1 MRAGP
6 IAIAWVLASG
16 CVHVSHEPT
25 TLDAGRASAEAL
37 PAEFTLLSWNT
48 HKQRDRRFAAE
59 LVRFAAG
66 VELVLLQ
73 EAIEHDPA
81 WSLVPDAHAWT
92 LVIAFEF
99 GRSEVATGV
108 ATGSTAAPQSERAL
122 LSPHHEP
129 LTRTPK
135 SALVSWLNVAGEGE
149 PLLLVNLHGINF
161 RRAARL
167 DAQLRTLD
175 ALLEAHAGPAVV
187 AGDFNTWSR
196 ARREVV
202 EDFARRH
209 QLVSPFDGIAELRF
223 DNVYVRGLE
232 IVGAE
237 VLPSRSSD
245 HDALR
250 VELAVPRTG

>member
-1 MRAGP
+1 MRAVP
-6 IAIAWVLASG
+6 TAIAWVLASG
-16 CVHVSHEPT
+16 CVHASREPS

-37 PAEFTLLSWNT
+37 PTEFTLLSWNT

-66 VELVLLQ
+66 SELLLLQ

-81 WSLVPDAHAWT
+81 WSLVPDGHAWT
-92 LVIAFEF
+92 LVVAFEL
-99 GRSEVATGV
+99 GRAEVATGV
-108 ATGSTAAPQSERAL
+108 ATGSSATPQRERAL
-122 LSPHHEP
+122 LSPHREP
-129 LTRTPK
+129 LTCTPK
-135 SALVSWLNVAGEGE
+135 SALVSWLSVAGAAE

-167 DAQLRTLD
+167 DAQLQTLD
-175 ALLEAHAGPAVV
+175 PLLEVHAGPVVV

-196 ARREVV
+196 RRREVV
-202 EDFARRH
+202 DAFARRH
-209 QLVSPFDGIAELRF
+209 GLRSPFDERVDLRF
-223 DNVYVRGLE
+223 DNVYVRGLA
-232 IVGAE
+232 VVDAQ

-250 VELAVPRTG
+250 VELAVPDV